1 MPRAIWKGNISFGLV
16 TIPVSLYPA
25 ASSDELSFNQ
35 LEMRDLSPVG
45 YKRINKKTSTEVP
58 WDQIV
63 TVVDE
68 NEPVPAR
75 KAGVVIDLMPLL
87 KQSLEKATARPRRAA
102 ATGKKRQTRH

>member
-1 MPRAIWKGNISFGLV
+1 
-16 TIPVSLYPA
+16 
-25 ASSDELSFNQ
+25 
-35 LEMRDLSPVG
+35 
-45 YKRINKKTSTEVP
+45 
-58 WDQIV
+58 
-63 TVVDE
+63 VDE